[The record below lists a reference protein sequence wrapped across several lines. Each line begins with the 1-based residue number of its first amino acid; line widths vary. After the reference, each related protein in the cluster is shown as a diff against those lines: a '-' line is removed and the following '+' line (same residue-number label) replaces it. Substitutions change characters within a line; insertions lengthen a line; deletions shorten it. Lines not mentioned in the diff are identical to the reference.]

1 VPSTFR
7 KAQKYNQATPNQSS
21 TLSPP
26 NSATALTSLLRAGQ
40 TFQQATQVQPLGL
53 CPNQGWSRHRPN
65 KLANTRQNP
74 AFAQLSRQW
83 VASTLAFP
91 VGVASTSSLRNLC
104 RRLAGGKPAVDLG
117 MLEMLTCVA
126 LSHAVYSKPQNL
138 LNGKGE
144 VKFSGEDTVNACAEL
159 AADAC
164 GPRVLSICCRSL
176 NVVIFS
182 NFDCR
187 FRLARSLGLMV
198 NSVTRQRIRSWH
210 QRSLIPGG

>member
-1 VPSTFR
+1 MSAFDPKRTLLIPKPLSFAYLQFFYFFVVPSTFR

-91 VGVASTSSLRNLC
+91 VGVASASSLRNLC
-104 RRLAGGKPAVDLG
+104 RRLAGGR
-117 MLEMLTCVA
+117 
-126 LSHAVYSKPQNL
+126 SR
-138 LNGKGE
+138 
-144 VKFSGEDTVNACAEL
+144 
-159 AADAC
+159 DA
-164 GPRVLSICCRSL
+164 
-176 NVVIFS
+176 
-182 NFDCR
+182 
-187 FRLARSLGLMV
+187 
-198 NSVTRQRIRSWH
+198 
-210 QRSLIPGG
+210 

>member
-1 VPSTFR
+1 MPSTFR

-26 NSATALTSLLRAGQ
+26 NSATALTPLLRAGQ

-117 MLEMLTCVA
+117 TLVKRTLPLRHPIHRLIFQWETTNVGPLMGGIVPKGLSQPPALGSFVA
-126 LSHAVYSKPQNL
+126 PTKLSHFL
-138 LNGKGE
+138 
-144 VKFSGEDTVNACAEL
+144 SGA
-159 AADAC
+159 
-164 GPRVLSICCRSL
+164 I
-176 NVVIFS
+176 
-182 NFDCR
+182 
-187 FRLARSLGLMV
+187 
-198 NSVTRQRIRSWH
+198 H
-210 QRSLIPGG
+210 GGDRGREGR